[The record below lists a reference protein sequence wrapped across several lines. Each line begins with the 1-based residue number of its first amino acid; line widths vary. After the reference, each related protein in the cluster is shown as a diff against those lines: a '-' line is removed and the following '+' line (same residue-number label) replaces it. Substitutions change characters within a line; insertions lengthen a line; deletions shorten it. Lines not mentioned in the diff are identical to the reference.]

1 MDEMVY
7 KNSTDAFLIYLAKV
21 KHYGN
26 IVSPRG
32 METKELLSQ
41 RIVITNPTQ
50 RCIVL
55 PERNDDIVA
64 KVAETLWQLAG
75 RNDIEWL
82 SWYLPRAPEFS
93 DNGYSWRGAYG
104 PRLREWDNADP
115 AYHGSFTDQIEAIAR
130 KLRKDPDTRQ
140 AVISIWNPELDLLP
154 GKDIPCN
161 NWLHFFIREGELHLN
176 IAQRS
181 SDVVWGFSGIDAFS
195 WSVLHEM
202 MASWTNTE
210 VGDFTYFISSLHVYD
225 RHYKKLD
232 KILEA
237 YADRTI
243 YDFDLPSVEYDGYL
257 VDLDVELDAVFS
269 LEAKMRSVNSSV
281 LKAIE
286 EWEEENEL
294 FYTFLLI
301 LAMGNY
307 VKVHEDYVPV
317 HVARFIN
324 AMPESDFRVAAVEWM
339 SRRDLSVLPHLRL
352 RPLEKQALSN
362 VVPSIATKL
371 P

>member
-1 MDEMVY
+1 MDEIVF
-7 KNSTDAFLIYLAKV
+7 KNSTDAFLVCLNAV
-21 KHYGN
+21 KDRGN

-32 METKELLSQ
+32 METKELLNQ
-41 RIVITNPTQ
+41 KIVIINPVQ

-82 SWYLPRAPEFS
+82 SKYLPRAREFS
-93 DNGYSWRGAYG
+93 DDGIVWRGAYG
-104 PRLREWDNADP
+104 PRLRDWN
-115 AYHGSFTDQIEAIAR
+115 GQQTIIDQVKYVAR
-130 KLRKDPDTRQ
+130 KLVDDPDTRQ
-140 AVISIWNPELDLLP
+140 AVISIWNPAIDCHP

-161 NWLHFFIREGELHLN
+161 NWLHFYIRNGKLNLN

-202 MASWTNTE
+202 MAHWTRTQ
-210 VGDFTYFISSLHVYD
+210 VGDFTYFISSLHVYE

-232 KILEA
+232 AILEA

-243 YDFDLPSVEYDGYL
+243 YDFDPPSVEYHGEFI
-257 VDLDVELDAVFS
+257 DLDYELES
-269 LEAKMRSVNSSV
+269 LWVAESKMREVGWSTQ
-281 LKAIE
+281 IE
-286 EWEEENEL
+286 HIIEGWEEENEL

-307 VKVHEDYVPV
+307 AKMKDHNSVQLAHI
-317 HVARFIN
+317 IN
-324 AMPESDFRVAAVEWM
+324 LIPPSDFRMAAVEWV
-339 SRRDLSVLPHLRL
+339 SRRSLDVLPHLRL
-352 RPLEKQALSN
+352 RPVEKQALSN
-362 VVPSIATKL
+362 VIPSIAVRL
-371 P
+371 S